1 MRKTPARP
9 APKAPLKDSPE
20 LMRASRRV
28 MIFGALLV
36 LTLITQ
42 TLDLPWRLV
51 TVAVGLSALMYGI
64 RAVIGVWKV
73 GMRGLVI
80 PAIGIGAIMS
90 ALMAFSTALSLFVW
104 GIEMDFQDC
113 RAGAITVSASE
124 QCTAEYKS
132 AITNWRTSVES
143 RAKGISTP

>member
-1 MRKTPARP
+1 
-9 APKAPLKDSPE
+9 
-20 LMRASRRV
+20 

-42 TLDLPWRLV
+42 TFDLPWRLV
-51 TVAVGLSALMYGI
+51 TVAIGLTAVVYGI

-80 PAIGIGAIMS
+80 PAIVIGVIMS
-90 ALMAFSTALSLFVW
+90 GVMAFSTALSLFVW
-104 GIEMDFQDC
+104 DIEMDFQEC

-124 QCTAEYKS
+124 QCTAEYKA
-132 AITNWRTSVES
+132 AIANWRTSVES
-143 RAKGISTP
+143 RAKGMSPTS